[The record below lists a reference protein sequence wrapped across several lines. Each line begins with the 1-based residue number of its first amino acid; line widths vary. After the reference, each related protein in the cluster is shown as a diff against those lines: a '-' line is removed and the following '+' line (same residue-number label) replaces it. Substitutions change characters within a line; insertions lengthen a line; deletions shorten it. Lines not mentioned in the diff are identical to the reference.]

1 LIQRL
6 LRLRIAPVLVAGT
19 IGASGCA
26 AHQRGLAQRFIK
38 PGTPSVKMDAPAP
51 RSVDDTVHDYV
62 RKVRELQA
70 KAHPTSTLLPT
81 LESTDPLLSKA
92 LLLLAMDDTPAR
104 HITVADAYRKAGVTD
119 YAFRHYQRATVL
131 EPCSAA
137 GYDGMARL
145 WRDWGR
151 PDIALGDA
159 YRAVYCK
166 PQSSEVYNTLGTVM
180 AALGQER
187 NARDA
192 YRQAIA
198 LDARSAA
205 ALTNLG
211 FLELQAGHVNEAVRL
226 CAQATSAA
234 PDFDPARNN
243 LALAYIALGN
253 YAAATQ
259 VLEEGRDAVAEYNL
273 GVLRL
278 ATGEYQLAAQA
289 FDRAAV
295 LQPSMNLARARAVQ
309 ARRAAEAGERSNGSD
324 DQR

>member
-1 LIQRL
+1 LRVGTVL
-6 LRLRIAPVLVAGT
+6 LAGA
-19 IGASGCA
+19 IVASGCA
-26 AHQRGLAQRFIK
+26 AHQSGFAQRFIK

-51 RSVDDTVHDYV
+51 RPVADTMHDYV
-62 RKVRELQA
+62 RKVGALQA
-70 KAHPTSTLLPT
+70 KAHPTSSLLPT

-104 HITVADAYRKAGVTD
+104 HITVADAYRRAGVTD

-131 EPCSAA
+131 EPCSAG

-159 YRAVYCK
+159 YRAVYCN
-166 PQSSEVYNTLGTVM
+166 PRSSEVYNTLGTVM

-211 FLELQAGHVNEAVRL
+211 YLELQAGHVSEAVRL
-226 CAQATSAA
+226 CAEATSAA

-243 LALAYIALGN
+243 LALAYLSVGN
-253 YAAATQ
+253 YAEATR
-259 VLEEGRDAVAEYNL
+259 VLEEGRDAIAEYNL
-273 GVLRL
+273 GVVRL

-289 FDRAAV
+289 FDRAAA

-309 ARRAAEAGERSNGSD
+309 ARRAAEAGERSDGSH